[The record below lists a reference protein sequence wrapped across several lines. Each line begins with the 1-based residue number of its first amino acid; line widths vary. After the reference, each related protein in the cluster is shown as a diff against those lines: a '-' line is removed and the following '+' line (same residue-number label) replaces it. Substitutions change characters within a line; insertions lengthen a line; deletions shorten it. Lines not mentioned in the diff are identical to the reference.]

1 MEDNQEKFN
10 KLKIGKSWS
19 VSEGEQLKKL
29 YEEGKDI
36 AYIAEQL
43 GRDKNIL
50 TKELVKLK
58 LIDKAEDA
66 RGLDN
71 YKKSEYYKLVQEFY
85 NNQKEVKKKNENEKN
100 KTIKKI
106 ANTEIFDKKDFKT
119 IEEQTHHT
127 ATIINELSL
136 NNKMMLNLLEK
147 IIIDNE
153 HLKKSIDEI
162 KLKLNIEDNNSKK
175 EDPKTEEKKEETK
188 IIKYKKKEYIVH
200 NNKLYTKTE
209 SNKKGIIVGKYED
222 GKVIMD

>member
-106 ANTEIFDKKDFKT
+106 ANTEIFDKKDF
-119 IEEQTHHT
+119 
-127 ATIINELSL
+127 
-136 NNKMMLNLLEK
+136 
-147 IIIDNE
+147 III
-153 HLKKSIDEI
+153 
-162 KLKLNIEDNNSKK
+162 
-175 EDPKTEEKKEETK
+175 
-188 IIKYKKKEYIVH
+188 KKKLR
-200 NNKLYTKTE
+200 KRTKM
-209 SNKKGIIVGKYED
+209 KKIKQ
-222 GKVIMD
+222 